1 MYWKLKNSNPSPNT
15 SGGKVIYKDALSVG
29 EFEIWYTNADSMQNK
44 LIELEVLLQS
54 QINKFKVVAITE
66 IKHKNNWKLSNSEL

>member
-1 MYWKLKNSNPSPNT
+1 
-15 SGGKVIYKDALSVG
+15 
-29 EFEIWYTNADSMQNK
+29 MQNK